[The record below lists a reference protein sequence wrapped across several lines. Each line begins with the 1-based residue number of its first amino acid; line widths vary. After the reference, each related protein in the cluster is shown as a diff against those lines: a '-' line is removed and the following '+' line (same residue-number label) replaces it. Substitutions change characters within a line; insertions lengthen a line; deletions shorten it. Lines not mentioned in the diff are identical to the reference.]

1 MIKLLQDHNKKNLI
15 FYHIHNPDNYAQL
28 NFLRLAPNTNWLMM
42 VREPIQSCESWV
54 RNNSMI
60 KNQILLIKFFKCYLK

>member
-1 MIKLLQDHNKKNLI
+1 MKSTKDHNKKNHI

-54 RNNSMI
+54 RN
-60 KNQILLIKFFKCYLK
+60 KFHDNI